1 MPVVHHFAEEKD
13 SRLTIVDGCQSVEAV
28 YSSLKAAVLP
38 NIRRE
43 IVQVTQSEVDR
54 LYNSDSSSTV
64 AASIVVVVNPSVH
77 VDGQSATITY
87 DLQRQQQA
95 ILLLH
100 DSKPFS
106 TDPFLVCSVGRSY

>member
-1 MPVVHHFAEEKD
+1 MPVVHHFAEEKN

-28 YSSLKAAVLP
+28 YSRLKAAVLP
-38 NIRRE
+38 NIGRE

-54 LYNSDSSSTV
+54 LYNSESSTV
-64 AASIVVVVNPSVH
+64 ATSIVVVNPSVH

-95 ILLLH
+95 ILLLVH
-100 DSKPFS
+100 DSKPC
-106 TDPFLVCSVGRSY
+106 D